1 MKPDQEP
8 LLVEQIHAAAFKH
21 NTLGLPKICPE
32 ENVGKISRQTL
43 YTYLKA
49 FHRQCWKSSLART
62 LHQSNSPDLREWLWL
77 VLAWTM
83 THLLR
88 RHKDILSSSDQ
99 SGRLKEEL
107 QMSRLIG
114 R

>member
-1 MKPDQEP
+1 MNGRVYVIILRYELEDLEMKPDQEP

-49 FHRQCWKSSLART
+49 FHRQDKRNLKFQHYLNISG
-62 LHQSNSPDLREWLWL
+62 LREWLWL
-77 VLAWTM
+77 EWA
-83 THLLR
+83 
-88 RHKDILSSSDQ
+88 
-99 SGRLKEEL
+99 
-107 QMSRLIG
+107 
-114 R
+114 

>member
-1 MKPDQEP
+1 MKWPSGAKKINWKVIVKFPRYELEDLEMKPDQEP

-49 FHRQCWKSSLART
+49 FHRQEKRNFDFQ
-62 LHQSNSPDLREWLWL
+62 HQEN
-77 VLAWTM
+77 
-83 THLLR
+83 
-88 RHKDILSSSDQ
+88 
-99 SGRLKEEL
+99 
-107 QMSRLIG
+107 
-114 R
+114 

>member
-1 MKPDQEP
+1 MINLNRYELEDLEMKPDQEP

-49 FHRQCWKSSLART
+49 FHRQDKRNINFW
-62 LHQSNSPDLREWLWL
+62 HD
-77 VLAWTM
+77 
-83 THLLR
+83 
-88 RHKDILSSSDQ
+88 D
-99 SGRLKEEL
+99 
-107 QMSRLIG
+107 SRITSIF
-114 R
+114 

>member
-1 MKPDQEP
+1 MIIILRYELEDLEMKPDQEP

-49 FHRQCWKSSLART
+49 FHRQDKRNVKFQ
-62 LHQSNSPDLREWLWL
+62 H
-77 VLAWTM
+77 V
-83 THLLR
+83 
-88 RHKDILSSSDQ
+88 
-99 SGRLKEEL
+99 
-107 QMSRLIG
+107 
-114 R
+114 

>member
-1 MKPDQEP
+1 MGGVIAKCHRYELEDLEMKPDQEP

-49 FHRQCWKSSLART
+49 FHRQDKRTSCIMSS
-62 LHQSNSPDLREWLWL
+62 NIII
-77 VLAWTM
+77 
-83 THLLR
+83 
-88 RHKDILSSSDQ
+88 IL
-99 SGRLKEEL
+99 
-107 QMSRLIG
+107 IH
-114 R
+114 

>member
-1 MKPDQEP
+1 MKWPSGTKDTNRVIVNFLRYELEDLEMKPDQEP

-49 FHRQCWKSSLART
+49 FHRQEKRTFLTSSILQLNDPNIFMKST
-62 LHQSNSPDLREWLWL
+62 GLRGWLWL
-77 VLAWTM
+77 AWV
-83 THLLR
+83 
-88 RHKDILSSSDQ
+88 
-99 SGRLKEEL
+99 
-107 QMSRLIG
+107 
-114 R
+114 

>member
-1 MKPDQEP
+1 MRNGHQVCTGFVHQANIGFSISRYELEDLEMKPDQEP

-49 FHRQCWKSSLART
+49 FHRQF
-62 LHQSNSPDLREWLWL
+62 
-77 VLAWTM
+77 
-83 THLLR
+83 
-88 RHKDILSSSDQ
+88 
-99 SGRLKEEL
+99 
-107 QMSRLIG
+107 
-114 R
+114 